1 MTEIVIQDTRTKECN
16 KCLQELPVTSFYLDR
31 KYLAS
36 SCKSCS
42 NKLRKVNYDRT
53 PYNPNAKYIKEFGIT
68 LIDYNELFRQQ
79 EGNCLICKKHQI
91 NFKRR
96 LAVDH
101 SHTTGKVRGLLCSN
115 CNLMLGHAKDNI
127 TTLQAGI
134 NYLQTT
140 E

>member
-1 MTEIVIQDTRTKECN
+1 MTEIALLDTKICN
-16 KCLQELPVTSFYLDR
+16 RCQQELPTTSFYMDR

-36 SCKSCS
+36 SCKICS
-42 NKLRKVNYDRT
+42 NELRKENYNRT

-68 LIDYNELFRQQ
+68 LIEYNNLFEQQ
-79 EGNCLICKKHQI
+79 AGTCLICKKHQV

-101 SHTTGKVRGLLCSN
+101 CHTTGIVRGLLCSN

-127 TTLQAGI
+127 ETLQAGI
-134 NYLQTT
+134 SYLQTT
-140 E
+140 GQ